1 MTLANKLTLIRIVLI
16 PLFMIFVLADIPY
29 GRLIA
34 AAIFLL
40 AAATD
45 SLDGYVARKRNEV
58 TNMGKLLD
66 PLADKLLVTA
76 ALVTL
81 VETGQ
86 IASWIAVVIIGR
98 EFLVTGLRGVAAA
111 EGLVIAATVV
121 AKWKTVTQIVAL
133 SLLLLEQYIVMLTGF
148 APGVWVL
155 YLALLFT
162 LYSGFDYLVKTFKEI
177 KMS

>member
-16 PLFMIFVLADIPY
+16 PVFIVFVLADIPY

-45 SLDGYVARKRNEV
+45 SLDGYIARKRHEV

-86 IASWIAVVIIGR
+86 VASWIAVLIIGR
-98 EFLVTGLRGVAAA
+98 EFLVTGLRGIAAA
-111 EGLVIAATVV
+111 EGLVIAASIV
-121 AKWKTVTQIVAL
+121 AKWKTVAQIVAL
-133 SLLLLEQYIVMLTGF
+133 SLLLLEEYFLAFTGF
-148 APGVWVL
+148 APGIWVL

-162 LYSGFDYLVKTFKEI
+162 LYSGYDYLVKTFTEI